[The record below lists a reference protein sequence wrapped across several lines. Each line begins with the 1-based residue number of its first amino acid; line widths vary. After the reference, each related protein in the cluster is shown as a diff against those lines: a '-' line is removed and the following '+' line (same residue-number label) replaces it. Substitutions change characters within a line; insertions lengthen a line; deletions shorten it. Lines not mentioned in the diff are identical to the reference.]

1 MIKVALNGGLGNQL
15 FQYAA
20 GRALSVKHKTN
31 LFFDVIPLYSKLQL
45 KNIATYRKYE
55 LGIFSIDAQKNDLPF
70 KGKLFYPL
78 AKTLYF
84 TDKLVNKL
92 HHHYFEEKD
101 FSFDAAVLIQP
112 DNTYLDG
119 HFQSEKYF
127 KKIENIIRKELIF
140 RNPLSETNAAWKKKI
155 ENSNSVSIHIRRGD
169 YVLLQKNVQKH
180 GVTSPE
186 YYDRAIAYIADKISH
201 PHFFVFTDDVNWAKE
216 NFKTNYP
223 FEIVDSNQT
232 PETSYIDMQ
241 LMSLCRHNIIC
252 NSTFSWW
259 SAWLNANPQKM
270 VIAPSN
276 WFADSAINS
285 KDIYPSDWI
294 KL

>member
-20 GRALSVKHKTN
+20 GRALAVKNNTK

-55 LGIFSIDAQKNDLPF
+55 LGIFSIDAQKNDIPF

-78 AKTLYF
+78 AKMLYF
-84 TDKLVNKL
+84 VDKYVNKL

-101 FSFDAAVLIQP
+101 FSFDEAVLEQP

-127 KKIENIIRKELIF
+127 KHIENIIREELIF
-140 RNPLSETNAAWKKKI
+140 KNRLSEKNSIFKSKI
-155 ENSNSVSIHIRRGD
+155 ENSNAVSIHIRRGD

-180 GVTSPE
+180 GVASTE
-186 YYDRAIAYIADKISH
+186 YYNNAIAHIAGKIAL
-201 PHFFVFTDDVNWAKE
+201 PYFFIFTDDITWVKE

-223 FEIVDSNQT
+223 FEIVDSNQS
-232 PETSYIDMQ
+232 PGSGYIDMQ
-241 LMSLCRHNIIC
+241 LMSLCKHNIIC

-259 SAWLNANPQKM
+259 SAWLNKHPEKI

-276 WFADSAINS
+276 WFADSA
-285 KDIYPSDWI
+285 
-294 KL
+294 